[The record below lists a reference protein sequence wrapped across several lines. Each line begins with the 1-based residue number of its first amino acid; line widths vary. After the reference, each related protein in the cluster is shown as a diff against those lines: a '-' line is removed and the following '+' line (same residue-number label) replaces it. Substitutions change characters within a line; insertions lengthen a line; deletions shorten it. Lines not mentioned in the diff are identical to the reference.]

1 MICSFSVMILDIRS
15 ELFKLRDEKY
25 REFQLSLV
33 PGTDPEC
40 MIGVRLP
47 ELRKLAKKAA
57 AEESVSLETY
67 YYEERMVAGMIIG
80 YKKCTIETR
89 LDMLQKFVPLI
100 DNWAVCDCCCS
111 TFKFTSKNPH
121 EMWKFITQYTDKS
134 EYEVRFAIIMMMDY
148 FLNDDYIDRVL
159 KIISSL
165 DRKEYYINMG
175 AAWALAT
182 AYVGYP
188 EKVLKLIK
196 DGSLSDEIHN
206 KAIQKMRESRRV
218 SKEDKE
224 MLLKYKRKNN

>member
-15 ELFKLRDEKY
+15 ELFKFQDEKY

-33 PGTDPEC
+33 PGINPEC

-57 AEESVSLETY
+57 VEDSVILETY
-67 YYEERMVAGMIIG
+67 YYEERMIAGMIIG
-80 YKKCTIETR
+80 YKKCDLENR
-89 LDMLQKFVPLI
+89 LDMLKKFVPII

-111 TFKFTSKNPH
+111 TFKFTLKH
-121 EMWKFITQYTDKS
+121 LDEMWQFIIQYLDKT
-134 EYEVRFAIIMMMDY
+134 EFEVRFAIIMMMDY

-182 AYVGYP
+182 AYVGYS

-196 DGSLSDEIHN
+196 EGLLSDEIHN
-206 KAIQKMRESRRV
+206 KAIKKMRESRRV

-224 MLLKYKRKNN
+224 MLLKYKRKK

>member
-1 MICSFSVMILDIRS
+1 MILDIRS
-15 ELFKLRDEKY
+15 ELFKFQDEKY

-33 PGTDPEC
+33 PGINPEC

-57 AEESVSLETY
+57 VEDSVILETY
-67 YYEERMVAGMIIG
+67 YYEERMIAGMIIG
-80 YKKCTIETR
+80 YKKCDLENR
-89 LDMLQKFVPLI
+89 LDMLKKFVPII

-111 TFKFTSKNPH
+111 TFKFTLKH
-121 EMWKFITQYTDKS
+121 LDEMWQFIIQYLDKT
-134 EYEVRFAIIMMMDY
+134 EFEVRFAIIMMMNY

-196 DGSLSDEIHN
+196 EGLLSDEIHN

-224 MLLKYKRKNN
+224 MLLRYKRKK

>member
-1 MICSFSVMILDIRS
+1 MTLNIRS
-15 ELFKLRDEKY
+15 ELFKLQDKKY

-33 PGTDPEC
+33 PGINPEC

-67 YYEERMVAGMIIG
+67 YYEERMIAGMIIG
-80 YKKCTIETR
+80 YKKCAIETR
-89 LDMLQKFVPLI
+89 LEMLQKFVPLI

-111 TFKFTSKNPH
+111 TFKFASKNLC
-121 EMWKFITQYTDKS
+121 EMWNFIASYTDKS

-182 AYVGYP
+182 AYVSYP

-196 DGSLSDEIHN
+196 EGSLSSEIHN

>member
-1 MICSFSVMILDIRS
+1 MTLNIRS
-15 ELFKLRDEKY
+15 ELFKLQDKKY

-33 PGTDPEC
+33 PEIDPEC

-67 YYEERMVAGMIIG
+67 YYEERMIAGMIIG
-80 YKKCTIETR
+80 YKKCAIEIR
-89 LDMLQKFVPLI
+89 LEMLQKFVPLI

-111 TFKFTSKNPH
+111 TFKFTSKNLS
-121 EMWKFITQYTDKS
+121 EMWNFIISYTDKS

-182 AYVGYP
+182 AYVSYP

-196 DGSLSDEIHN
+196 EGSLSSEIHN